1 LAQYN
6 SDEQSTIPTEE
17 FRQSLASDGFLLSVT
32 ELQKALTDMDA
43 VTNVDANTITPK
55 GAIDSELANDMEP
68 QVDVHSMATD
78 QSMSDVNASLP
89 Q

>member
-1 LAQYN
+1 
-6 SDEQSTIPTEE
+6 
-17 FRQSLASDGFLLSVT
+17 
-32 ELQKALTDMDA
+32 MDA

-55 GAIDSELANDMEP
+55 GAIDSELASDMEP

-78 QSMSDVNASLP
+78 QSMADVNTSLP